1 MGPNHVPGEK
11 KDLYVKSVQ
20 RTVIWMRKRQ
30 ETV

>member
-1 MGPNHVPGEK
+1 MGPNHVPGE